1 MMDWTDRHCRY
12 FMRLLTPSAF
22 LYTEMVTA
30 AAIVHGDS
38 AELLKYDESE
48 HPIALQ
54 LGGSDVAWMTKAA
67 IAAADVGYD
76 EININVGCPS
86 DRVQSGQFGACLM
99 ANPKI
104 VAECLSSMQKE
115 VDVPVTI
122 KMRIG
127 IDDKDS
133 YAFLTSFV
141 EPLIDAGCHRFVV
154 HARIAILDGLS
165 PKDNR
170 TVPPLNYERV
180 YQLKRD
186 HPELE
191 IILNGGVQALDQVDE
206 LLAQVD
212 GVMIGR
218 QAYHHPYFL
227 AELEQHLDSN
237 YTLPDRRLIVEQ
249 MISYIE
255 QQLAEGEK
263 LGRITR
269 HMLGL
274 FAGQP
279 GARAWRRYLSENSYS
294 DGAGVDVVLAAL
306 DAMPMAA

>member
-1 MMDWTDRHCRY
+1 MNTGTSIRHRASVAPMMDWTDRHCRY
-12 FMRLLTPSAF
+12 FMRLLSPSAF

-38 AELLKYDESE
+38 ASLLRFDESE

-54 LGGSDVAWMTKAA
+54 LGGSDVDWMTKAA
-67 IAAADVGYD
+67 RSAADHKY
-76 EININVGCPS
+76 
-86 DRVQSGQFGACLM
+86 
-99 ANPKI
+99 
-104 VAECLSSMQKE
+104 
-115 VDVPVTI
+115 DVPVTV

-127 IDDKDS
+127 IDDKDN
-133 YAFLTSFV
+133 YEFLTRFV
-141 EPLIDAGCHRFVV
+141 EPLIDAGCRKFLV

-180 YQLKRD
+180 YQLKRGY
-186 HPELE
+186 PELE
-191 IILNGGVQALDQVDE
+191 IVLNGGVRALDQVDE
-206 LLAQVD
+206 ILMQVD

-227 AELEQHLDSN
+227 AELERHLHPDYS
-237 YTLPDRRLIVEQ
+237 LPERRDIVEQ
-249 MISYIE
+249 MIPYIE
-255 QQLAEGEK
+255 QQLDQGEK
-263 LGRITR
+263 LNRITR

-279 GARAWRRYLSENSYS
+279 GARAWRRYLSENSYC
-294 DGAGVDVVLAAL
+294 DGAAVDVVLAAL